1 MNVPAPK
8 AHDFRCE
15 GRVLG
20 EGGKH
25 HHHAIP
31 AAPAAFPSP
40 LRNADPGNEV
50 REGVRRGA
58 NAVWGAKAA
67 TKRRGDTDFVAIRG
81 RLPFRQNCRHETMKW
96 QRSDGTQDTTC
107 E

>member
-1 MNVPAPK
+1 MTFVA
-8 AHDFRCE
+8 RE
-15 GRVLG
+15 GSFGR
-20 EGGKH
+20 GGKH

-50 REGVRRGA
+50 RGEGVRRGA
-58 NAVWGAKAA
+58 NAVWAKAA

-96 QRSDGTQDTTC
+96 QRSDGTQDTTGG
-107 E
+107 